1 MVLSMTLNL
10 IPQARVDDHLMGK
23 QHMGYARMRAKIAQL
38 KDFIDKKRDSRRGS
52 RRMSEER
59 NNGQFLSTTFIKNQ
73 PDKNVSEKEG
83 EDEKPS
89 KSRR

>member
-1 MVLSMTLNL
+1 
-10 IPQARVDDHLMGK
+10 MGK

-59 NNGQFLSTTFIKNQ
+59 NNG
-73 PDKNVSEKEG
+73 
-83 EDEKPS
+83 
-89 KSRR
+89 